1 MGVASGVWSPPL
13 PHPAS
18 LRALSQS
25 DGAIHRRKGKLPSP
39 FADGA
44 VQVPRA
50 ELTRDEEGKVRHQV
64 AVHRGSTDFGREVG
78 GQVERDAAVH
88 RGELDAVAPV
98 GAAERGDDL
107 SLYRVCVRVTG
118 GG

>member
-1 MGVASGVWSPPL
+1 PFPL
-13 PHPAS
+13 PGP
-18 LRALSQS
+18 LTGLSKPY
-25 DGAIHRRKGKLPSP
+25 APIHRRKGKLPSP
-39 FADGA
+39 VADGA

-88 RGELDAVAPV
+88 RGELDAQWSPAVHSLSRRARRGV
-98 GAAERGDDL
+98 G
-107 SLYRVCVRVTG
+107 
-118 GG
+118 